1 MNLTEVQG
9 DIFLAPYDSKFVQ
22 CISADY
28 VMGKGIATQF
38 NERFNTKQRILDR
51 YEPVEIFRNG
61 FCIYDGLITYCLITK
76 GKYYQKPT
84 YKSLQE
90 SLIDLRDNWILPNY
104 NEDEEIVISSPKIG
118 CGLDKLNWESVK
130 TIIINT
136 FAYIDNLI
144 WYVYYL

>member
-9 DIFLAPYDSKFVQ
+9 DIFLAPYDSRFVQ

-38 NERFNTKQRILDR
+38 NERFNTKQRILER
-51 YEPVEIFRNG
+51 YEPEEIFRSG
-61 FCIYDGLITYCLITK
+61 YCVFDGLITYCLVTK

-84 YKSLQE
+84 YKSLE
-90 SLIDLRDNWILPNY
+90 EALIYLRDNWLSQLTDN
-104 NEDEEIVISSPKIG
+104 EIVISSPKIG
-118 CGLDKLNWESVK
+118 CGLDQLNWNKVK
-130 TIIINT
+130 DLIINT
-136 FAYIDNLI
+136 FAYMDNLI